1 MNKGLIIVGG
11 LVLAGVGTWLLVT
24 KVGGEEDEGD
34 LNTENNAAITAPSD
48 NPQLEIDNNNG
59 TIAALQA
66 NLDYI
71 WATYPDRVDL
81 IDGFQGQITWL
92 EQRNAFLATLL

>member
-1 MNKGLIIVGG
+1 MNKKIIIVGA

-24 KVGGEEDEGD
+24 KVGGEDGD
-34 LNTENNAAITAPSD
+34 SNADSNAAITAPSD

-59 TIAALQA
+59 VIANLQR

-71 WATYPDRVDL
+71 WATYPDRTDL
-81 IDGFQGQITWL
+81 IDGFQSQITWL
-92 EQRNAFLATLL
+92 ELRNAFLVTLL